1 MRDLVTLDRIEFE
14 KLIAQSKAERAEC
27 MRRLGAA
34 TGGAVGS
41 TLRAHRVIAV
51 VAVLLTSFGVGM
63 FFSSS
68 PPTAEANIRTVPSA
82 GLDVLQMQ
90 RDIDAKSLPVQ
101 KMTDRTF
108 VFTE

>member
-1 MRDLVTLDRIEFE
+1 MRDLVTLDHIAIEE
-14 KLIAQSKAERAEC
+14 LIARGKAARAED
-27 MRRLGAA
+27 MHRFGAA
-34 TGGAVGS
+34 ASRVVGS
-41 TLRAHRVIAV
+41 TLRAHRVVAV
-51 VAVLLTSFGVGM
+51 VAVLLTSFGVGV

-90 RDIDAKSLPVQ
+90 RDVDTKSLPVQ

-108 VFTE
+108 ISTE